1 MLEATAM
8 APVAE
13 LPLTPK
19 SAAEARAAGLVPITS
34 ADRAAGKV
42 ETINGTVSW
51 LAWCRAEARRIRGVG
66 RQAEIVKDEEGKL
79 ALWVSPSPHLR
90 KET

>member
-1 MLEATAM
+1 M
-8 APVAE
+8 AAVAE

-19 SAAEARAAGLVPITS
+19 AEAEVRSAGLVRITT
-34 ADRAAGKV
+34 ADRAVAKI
-42 ETINGTVSW
+42 ETVNGTVSW
-51 LAWCRAEARRIRGVG
+51 LAWCRAEVRRIRGVG
-66 RQAEIVKDEEGKL
+66 RQAEIVKDAENKL